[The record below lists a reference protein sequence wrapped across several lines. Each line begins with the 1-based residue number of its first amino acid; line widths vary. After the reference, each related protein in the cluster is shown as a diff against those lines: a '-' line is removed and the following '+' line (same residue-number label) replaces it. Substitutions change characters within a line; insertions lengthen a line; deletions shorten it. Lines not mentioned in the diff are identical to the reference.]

1 MRILSLWD
9 KIAATVSL
17 ADLKPEYRQLPIEN
31 IEWDMLAAIV
41 PQPGI
46 IFYLPDNGRA
56 KVLRHETLTGRIYQH
71 LGEAAFAVYESWYLP
86 PGGRGTAT
94 LPEVAIG

>member
-1 MRILSLWD
+1 MTILSLWD
-9 KIAATVSL
+9 KIAATVSP
-17 ADLKPEYRQLPIEN
+17 ADLKPEYRHFPLEN
-31 IEWDMLAAIV
+31 IESDMLVVIV

-71 LGEAAFAVYESWYLP
+71 VGEAAFAVYESWYLP
-86 PGGRGTAT
+86 GGGRGTAT
-94 LPEVAIG
+94 PPD